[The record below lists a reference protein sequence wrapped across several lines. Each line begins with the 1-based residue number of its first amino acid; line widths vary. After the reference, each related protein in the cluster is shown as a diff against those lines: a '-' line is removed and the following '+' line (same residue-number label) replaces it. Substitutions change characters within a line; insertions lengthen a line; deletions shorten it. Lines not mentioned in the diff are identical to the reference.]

1 MTTPDNWEDGTCVPI
16 VTSCKQAARLV
27 SISFERKLTLRE
39 YLVMRLHLLMCKT
52 CTFYGRQI
60 KALRGIF
67 KRHEEALEH
76 TSCSSDEKMSAQAKQ
91 HLKDLMLRCK
101 E

>member
-1 MTTPDNWEDGTCVPI
+1 MTTPQNWEDPTKVPV

-39 YLVMRLHLLMCKT
+39 YVAMRVHLMMCKT

-60 KALRGIF
+60 KALRAIF
-67 KRHEEALEH
+67 TRHEDVLDN
-76 TSCSSDEKMSAQAKQ
+76 TPCSCDERLTQHAKDRI
-91 HLKDLMLRCK
+91 KDLIHK
-101 E
+101 NK